1 MNVSLIKQIRLTLPR
16 NISYK
21 LSHLNF
27 LFSLSNSAV
36 IPDMLEK
43 ILPADGTKTVGELFY
58 EVLEGI
64 GKLQNFA
71 VYMEGSRVPLDFN
84 VDTSVLVGQKVLI
97 KYLPGPCKFTSN

>member
-1 MNVSLIKQIRLTLPR
+1 ML
-16 NISYK
+16 SY
-21 LSHLNF
+21 
-27 LFSLSNSAV
+27 SAV

-58 EVLEGI
+58 EVLEGT

-97 KYLPGPCKFTSN
+97 KFLPGPCKFSSKSLSKILPCRSVVVYCGAACDE

>member
-1 MNVSLIKQIRLTLPR
+1 MPR

-21 LSHLNF
+21 LSHFNF

>member
-1 MNVSLIKQIRLTLPR
+1 
-16 NISYK
+16 
-21 LSHLNF
+21 
-27 LFSLSNSAV
+27 
-36 IPDMLEK
+36 MLEK

-58 EVLEGI
+58 EVLEGT

-97 KYLPGPCKFTSN
+97 KYLPGPCKFSYRLLSKISHCANCVNGCVASAVRLCGLYVFVGVPFMIGL

>member
-1 MNVSLIKQIRLTLPR
+1 
-16 NISYK
+16 
-21 LSHLNF
+21 
-27 LFSLSNSAV
+27 
-36 IPDMLEK
+36 MLEK
-43 ILPADGTKTVGELFY
+43 ILPANGTKTVGELFY

-97 KYLPGPCKFTSN
+97 KYLPGPCKFNSESRSLSIPSVNLIVIVFNGNKVCGCVHLDRKAL